1 MKTLAFNVLLTIGVL
16 VIYSCHTGESYI
28 WNVIPTKQQELHPKK
43 KISPDAKGIKIGGFK
58 APKPIPVPR
67 PSIPKPSIPLIV
79 PVPIILPVGGFGR
92 NYYVNRN
99 SSKFCTFLFVA
110 GLYLRNFIINQG
122 LQCYSCE
129 GADNELCA
137 VSPATSSRKVTCAE
151 KNMFCSVVRKE
162 VLIGII
168 F

>member
-1 MKTLAFNVLLTIGVL
+1 VSHTFETLYQQNG
-16 VIYSCHTGESYI
+16 
-28 WNVIPTKQQELHPKK
+28 QELLHLFKQ
-43 KISPDAKGIKIGGFK
+43 ISPDAKGIKIGGFK
-58 APKPIPVPR
+58 APKPIKVSVPR
-67 PSIPKPSIPLIV
+67 PSIPKPSIPFIV

-92 NYYVNRN
+92 NYYVNKN
-99 SSKFCTFLFVA
+99 SSKFICTFLFVS
-110 GLYLRNFIINQG
+110 GLHLIFFFINQG

-137 VSPATSSRKVTCAE
+137 ISPATSSKKVTCAE

-162 VLIGII
+162 VQIGMI